1 MASQKLRSAMT
12 GSSEEL
18 KMDMSP
24 MIDMVFLLLMFFLVN
39 AQMIVVKLDDRVKPP
54 IAKNTIPAKVKNG
67 RIVVNIFENG
77 NFATEDGEIIRDD
90 DLLLDYIKKEK
101 ELNDGRGYTS
111 KLHLR
116 GHKAV
121 VFRYCRKVIRIAAHA
136 GVDQVIF
143 AAYQVE

>member
-1 MASQKLRSAMT
+1 MT

-67 RIVVNIFENG
+67 RIVVNIFEDG
-77 NFATEDGEIIRDD
+77 VFATEDGEILQEDD
-90 DLLLDYIKKEK
+90 ILDYIKKEK

>member
-1 MASQKLRSAMT
+1 MASQKLRSAMA

-54 IAKNTIPAKVKNG
+54 IAKNTIPAKIKNG
-67 RIVVNIFENG
+67 RIVVNIFEDG
-77 NFATEDGEIIRDD
+77 VFATEDGEIIQEDD
-90 DLLLDYIKKEK
+90 ILDYIKKEK

-121 VFRYCRKVIRIAAHA
+121 VFKYCRKVIRIAAHA